1 MIDQLPD
8 EILFIIFSKLPNYEI
23 ISLINTNS
31 SIKTT
36 IKTDF
41 FLSYLLRRWHP
52 MVFNSN
58 DLYCNICNI
67 HIYRINDKN
76 KTFLKCN
83 H

>member
-1 MIDQLPD
+1 MIHYLPD

-23 ISLINTNS
+23 ISLLNTNK
-31 SIKTT
+31 SIKNT

-41 FLSYLLRRWHP
+41 FISYLLRRRHP

-58 DLYCNICNI
+58 NMYCHICNI

-76 KTFLKCN
+76 KVFLKCN

>member
-1 MIDQLPD
+1 M
-8 EILFIIFSKLPNYEI
+8 
-23 ISLINTNS
+23 NTNS
-31 SIKTT
+31 SIKAT
-36 IKTDF
+36 IKVDF